1 MLENSN
7 GAGEHKDVNQKAEKP
22 KCTRKKCKES
32 AAKPKGNQKMEYLRA
47 NKGLVATVL
56 ISAVIIFTVVVAML
70 VTKETD
76 GHGHSK
82 VHNATEIP

>member
-1 MLENSN
+1 
-7 GAGEHKDVNQKAEKP
+7 
-22 KCTRKKCKES
+22 
-32 AAKPKGNQKMEYLRA
+32 MEYLRA

-76 GHGHSK
+76 GHGHSN